1 MGATGGPSASP
12 DLKEIAMFQLIATT
26 ITVAAL
32 LWATALKPAH
42 AALTTASTAAIA
54 CPVVGASLAT
64 GTNQLPESFD
74 FAKAERS
81 AER

>member
-1 MGATGGPSASP
+1 
-12 DLKEIAMFQLIATT
+12 MFQLIATT
-26 ITVAAL
+26 LTVAAL

-42 AALTTASTAAIA
+42 AALTTGGSTAIA
-54 CPVVGASLAT
+54 CPVAGPSLAT

-74 FAKAERS
+74 FATAERA

>member
-1 MGATGGPSASP
+1 
-12 DLKEIAMFQLIATT
+12 MFQLIATT
-26 ITVAAL
+26 LTVAAL

-42 AALTTASTAAIA
+42 AALTTGGSTIVSIV
-54 CPVVGASLAT
+54 CPVAGPSLAT

-74 FAKAERS
+74 FATAQRS